1 MAHSWPRTMG
11 VLTRAWVHH
20 DGSFRAEMPVPA
32 LDSLSRGA
40 AVRGAGSVWGLWAE
54 STCEEW
60 CTAC

>member
-40 AVRGAGSVWGLWAE
+40 AVRGPFGPNPLVRSGVRLVRVAA
-54 STCEEW
+54 
-60 CTAC
+60 